1 MEKKLSDWLARAALW
16 GAIVM
21 IDEAEVYLESREDRD
36 LARNA
41 LVTGEWFS

>member
-1 MEKKLSDWLARAALW
+1 MEQNLSSWLVRAALW

-21 IDEAEVYLESREDRD
+21 IDEAEIYLASREERD

-41 LVTGEWFS
+41 LVTGEFWW